1 MIDVNFLIN
10 FVFMFFVFFV
20 FWEWGCVGMV
30 VRDYDLDYYEFFLLF
45 VENKFIVVY
54 LINYY
59 LIVDINSIVKLGVFV
74 ICIRMD
80 KLWRYVGLIYSCF
93 GNLVWIFFGSLVV
106 LM

>member
-1 MIDVNFLIN
+1 
-10 FVFMFFVFFV
+10 
-20 FWEWGCVGMV
+20 MV

-80 KLWRYVGLIYSCF
+80 KL
-93 GNLVWIFFGSLVV
+93 
-106 LM
+106 